1 MSPGNNKSAGKSKS
15 VRVTKG
21 NVFLKSMLCEA
32 AWVIA
37 GKRKTYLANWYWRI
51 KQHKGAK
58 RAIIARARKLLTVI
72 YHMLKND
79 EP

>member
-1 MSPGNNKSAGKSKS
+1 
-15 VRVTKG
+15 
-21 NVFLKSMLCEA
+21 MLCEA